1 MKASNLTLCM
11 SNLVQRTCE
20 LGTKYLGL
28 QKEIEKVRH
37 ELDEEQAKTI
47 RLEKKKPAMGGKL
60 AILMIL
66 SFAH

>member
-1 MKASNLTLCM
+1 M
-11 SNLVQRTCE
+11 SNLVQKTCE
-20 LGTKYLGL
+20 LGTKNLAL
-28 QKEIEKVRH
+28 QKELEKVRQ

-47 RLEKKKPAMGGKL
+47 RLEKKKTAMGGNL